1 MQRRLSP
8 GDGLLRCSLDPSSRA
23 HLSDVQFSYPLKV
36 IVPAR
41 RFLPRVQCAYII
53 GYGGGL
59 VAGDRV
65 RLKVEV
71 DEGATLVLL
80 TQGASLAFTRAPA
93 ASLASLATAPD
104 SSSCSRDGRATA
116 SSPTWTLTLSHSP
129 TGSTK
134 VFKVRPGHY
143 LNAPTLSETSTTQQL
158 FRLSVAPSSTLVL
171 LPAPVTCFSRARY
184 TQRQVVR
191 LADPS
196 SSLILLDWYTC
207 GRMGMAAGA
216 DQGDGGGEEWEFE
229 RYRSENEVWLGERRI
244 AKDVLLLEDEAP
256 SPPSSTTA
264 DNDPSSF
271 ALAHE
276 PVAHTTTYR
285 PRVAPYSC
293 YATLFLFGPSCAALL
308 VSVEREFAALVQHK
322 QRAPFSLVWS
332 FSPLALPGGLK
343 GGIAR
348 CAGDSTEAVRD
359 WATHVLGQ
367 GGIEDLVSRDLWKG
381 AFT

>member
-80 TQGASLAFTRAPA
+80 TQG
-93 ASLASLATAPD
+93 
-104 SSSCSRDGRATA
+104 
-116 SSPTWTLTLSHSP
+116 
-129 TGSTK
+129 STK
-134 VFKVRPGHY
+134 VFKVRPGRY

-191 LADPS
+191 LAEPS

-207 GRMGMAAGA
+207 GRMGMAAGP
-216 DQGDGGGEEWEFE
+216 DQGEGGEEWEFE
-229 RYRSENEVWLGERRI
+229 RYRSENEVWLGDRRI

-256 SPPSSTTA
+256 PPPWSSAAADDESTSSP
-264 DNDPSSF
+264 
-271 ALAHE
+271 AHE
-276 PVAHTTTYR
+276 PLPHTTTYR

-293 YATLFLFGPSCAALL
+293 YATLFLLGPSCTALL
-308 VSVEREFAALVQHK
+308 ASIEAEFAALVQHK

-348 CAGDSTEAVRD
+348 CAGDSTEAVRE
-359 WATHVLGQ
+359 WVTHVLGQ

-381 AFT
+381 AFS

>member
-80 TQGASLAFTRAPA
+80 TQG
-93 ASLASLATAPD
+93 
-104 SSSCSRDGRATA
+104 
-116 SSPTWTLTLSHSP
+116 
-129 TGSTK
+129 STK
-134 VFKVRPGHY
+134 VFKVRPGRY
-143 LNAPTLSETSTTQQL
+143 LNAPALSETSTTQQL

-191 LADPS
+191 LADAS
-196 SSLILLDWYTC
+196 SSLVLLDWYTC

-216 DQGDGGGEEWEFE
+216 GHGQEDVEGGEEWEFE

-244 AKDVLLLEDEAP
+244 AKDVLLLEDEL
-256 SPPSSTTA
+256 PPPTAEDDPPTSSL
-264 DNDPSSF
+264 P
-271 ALAHE
+271 HE
-276 PVAHTTTYR
+276 PAARATTYR

-308 VSVEREFAALVQHK
+308 ASIEAEFAALVQHK

-332 FSPLALPGGLK
+332 YSPLALPGGLK

-348 CAGDSTEAVRD
+348 CAGDSTEAVRE
-359 WATHVLGQ
+359 WVTHVLGQ

-381 AFT
+381 AFS